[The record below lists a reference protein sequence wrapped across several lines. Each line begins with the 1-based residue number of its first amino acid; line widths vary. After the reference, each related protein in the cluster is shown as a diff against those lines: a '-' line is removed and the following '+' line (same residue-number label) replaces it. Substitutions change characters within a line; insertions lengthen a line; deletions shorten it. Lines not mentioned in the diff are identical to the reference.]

1 MGLRIALRMG
11 GTSSERDVSLASG
24 IRVAE
29 ALRTCGHDVR
39 AVDPARG
46 PISNAEQRALA
57 TGTVVQAAP
66 PSQEALQRMA
76 REALPSFVSNLPRQG
91 DVDVVFLGL
100 HGGSGE
106 DGTIQA
112 LLDLAGVPYT
122 GSGHLASA
130 LAMDKDLSKQ
140 LFRQANVST
149 AAWLMAP
156 VTADEVE
163 ATLGF
168 PVIVKPSKQG
178 STVGLSIVRGPAELQ
193 PAIDEAFKFDDEV
206 MVETFIAGREL
217 TVGILGDVAL
227 PVGEIIP
234 KHEIYDYECKYTAGM
249 ADERFPAE
257 LTQQEARRVQDEALK
272 AFRALKLRGCA
283 RIDFRMA
290 KDGTFYCLEANTLP
304 GMTQTSLIP
313 QAAAAAGISF
323 PALCDRI
330 VQLALNERDGRGR
343 VGCHHSRFPPRRS
356 RAFRRDCRGRV
367 CGRDGDRSSF
377 DSRTRARRRRCT
389 RSTRSLARFAAA
401 RHARRFTRS
410 RSPDATRYR
419 MSSTSARH
427 STNCRRRFR

>member
-1 MGLRIALRMG
+1 MGLKIALLLG

-29 ALRTCGHDVR
+29 ALRTCGHEVR
-39 AVDPARG
+39 AIDPARG
-46 PISNAEQRALA
+46 PLSDDEQRALA
-57 TGTVVQAAP
+57 TGRVVQTAP
-66 PSQEALQRMA
+66 PSQEALRRMA
-76 REALPSFVSNLPRQG
+76 REALPSFASNLPRQG
-91 DVDVVFLGL
+91 DADVVFLGL

-112 LLDLAGVPYT
+112 LLDLGGVPYT

-130 LAMDKDLSKQ
+130 LAMDKDLSKH

-149 AAWLMAP
+149 AKWLMAP
-156 VTADEVE
+156 AGADEVNT
-163 ATLGF
+163 ALGL

-178 STVGLSIVRGPAELQ
+178 STVGLSIVRNASELQ
-193 PAIDEAFKFDDEV
+193 PAMDEAFNFDDEV
-206 MVETFIAGREL
+206 MIEEFIAGREL
-217 TVGILGDVAL
+217 TVGILGNIAL

-257 LTQQEARRVQDEALK
+257 LTKQETARVQDEALR

-323 PALCDRI
+323 PELCDRI
-330 VQLALNERDGRGR
+330 VRLALGEHD
-343 VGCHHSRFPPRRS
+343 
-356 RAFRRDCRGRV
+356 RAGIV
-367 CGRDGDRSSF
+367 
-377 DSRTRARRRRCT
+377 
-389 RSTRSLARFAAA
+389 
-401 RHARRFTRS
+401 
-410 RSPDATRYR
+410 
-419 MSSTSARH
+419 
-427 STNCRRRFR
+427 